1 MAVFAELIQSP
12 YAVQCLVVSLVAV
25 LLSIFWQDLADE
37 IPHRRIPLIGKD
49 GWDLLNKKTRQRF
62 KSSAREL
69 IMEGFS
75 KVGQYFRKLENL
87 PRLLTGMG

>member
-12 YAVQCLVVSLVAV
+12 YAVQAMGISLLVV

-49 GWDLLNKKTRQRF
+49 GWDPLNKKTRQRF
-62 KSSAREL
+62 KSSAREMIL
-69 IMEGFS
+69 EGFA
-75 KVGQYFRKLENL
+75 KVR
-87 PRLLTGMG
+87 R